1 MLSLCEAEIIGKSF
15 IFNSMS
21 PNEIIEFCNSGV
33 CERKSFSKGDV
44 SGDSR
49 VDSVDA
55 SAILKEYSLIS
66 SGKNGTFTEQQSIAA
81 DWNGDDHI
89 DSVDASAILAKYA
102 ELQTL

>member
-1 MLSLCEAEIIGKSF
+1 MQMNDEAMSILARRHAFPSSNSPFFIFSKRARFSSTVLSLYGLFLPGA
-15 IFNSMS
+15 
-21 PNEIIEFCNSGV
+21 V
-33 CERKSFSKGDV
+33 
-44 SGDSR
+44 R
-49 VDSVDA
+49 VP
-55 SAILKEYSLIS
+55 LYSLIS